1 MASILKNNK
10 EYMSLYIKDNKNYF
24 KRFFESKLVHVNTKD
39 DIHFMRVKLATIL
52 YYDQNA
58 VRKAK
63 DWFTGDTM
71 LHRACEAGCVELV
84 GLLLSV
90 GAKIDTLNKKGKT
103 PADVSCTR
111 ILLNSMDIINAV
123 ERYGG
128 SKYMSRVSL
137 SACEEFGS
145 CQNPEFE
152 NFKQIKEMLDITAA
166 ENAAAAEEQAKA
178 AAAKPAAKKP
188 SKKRKAATST
198 SEEEQ

>member
-1 MASILKNNK
+1 MYLHSIRSALLNMIYYDKNAH
-10 EYMSLYIKDNKNYF
+10 
-24 KRFFESKLVHVNTKD
+24 SKTKD
-39 DIHFMRVKLATIL
+39 F
-52 YYDQNA
+52 
-58 VRKAK
+58 
-63 DWFTGDTM
+63 FTGDTM

-90 GAKIDTLNKKGKT
+90 GAKVDTLNKKGKT
-103 PADVSCTR
+103 PAEVSCTR
-111 ILLNSMDIINAV
+111 ILLNSMEMINAV
-123 ERYGG
+123 ARYGG

-137 SACEEFGS
+137 SACEEFGF

-178 AAAKPAAKKP
+178 AAAAKPAAKKP

-198 SEEEQ
+198 SEEEP